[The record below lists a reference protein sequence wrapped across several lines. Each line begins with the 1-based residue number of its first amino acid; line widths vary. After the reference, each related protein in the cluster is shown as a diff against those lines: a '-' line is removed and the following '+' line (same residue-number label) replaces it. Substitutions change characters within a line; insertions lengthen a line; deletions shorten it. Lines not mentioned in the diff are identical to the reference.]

1 MGVEPLPCDQL
12 FSRGKLK
19 MRVLLVVLALLFV
32 APALSQTYYPS
43 GPQKDVALS
52 TVTGGGWSI
61 CSQTLYSAT
70 LREYPGACPQAGS
83 DDKVMLACRSTGSAT
98 IQLLAAAP
106 ASDVLTDTGNTSTA
120 THNANG
126 SEWYYDMVD
135 VSGQYAM
142 GFAKGGESIS
152 ANSCDTLTSG
162 ANDERL
168 CFHMYETLDIG
179 GYRCG
184 ADRDLNSSG
193 AFERLYLM
201 SDADG
206 DGVAD
211 SRDAY
216 PTDASRFATVTPT
229 LPLFGLLALVGLL
242 GLFGSRKLRQ

>member
-1 MGVEPLPCDQL
+1 M
-12 FSRGKLK
+12 RGLI
-19 MRVLLVVLALLFV
+19 VVLAWLCV

-43 GPQKDVALS
+43 GPQKGVALS

-70 LREYPGACPQAGS
+70 LREYPAACPQAGS
-83 DDKVMLACRSTGSAT
+83 ADKVMLACRATGSAT

-106 ASDVLTDTGNTSTA
+106 ASDVLTGTGNTSTA
-120 THNANG
+120 THSANG

-135 VSGQYAM
+135 GGGDYAM
-142 GFAKGGESIS
+142 GFAKGGDSVRAI
-152 ANSCDTLTSG
+152 SCDTLSDG

-168 CFHMYETLDIG
+168 CFHMFETADQG

-184 ADRDLNSSG
+184 ATQDLNTSG

-216 PTDASRFATVTPT
+216 PSDASRSAVVTPT

>member
-1 MGVEPLPCDQL
+1 MRSLIIVGVWL
-12 FSRGKLK
+12 F
-19 MRVLLVVLALLFV
+19 AAQAF
-32 APALSQTYYPS
+32 SQTYYPS

-61 CSQTLYSAT
+61 CSQSLYSAT
-70 LREYPGACPQAGS
+70 LREYPAACPQAGS
-83 DDKVMLACRSTGSAT
+83 ADKVMLACRATGSAT

-135 VSGQYAM
+135 GGGDYAI
-142 GFAKGGESIS
+142 GFAKGGDSIN
-152 ANSCDTLTSG
+152 ANSCDISTSG

-168 CFHMYETLDIG
+168 CFHMYETEDFG

-206 DGVAD
+206 DLVAD
-211 SRDAY
+211 SLDYY
-216 PTDASRFATVTPT
+216 PQDASRSVKTIVPVPT
-229 LPLFGLLALVGLL
+229 LPIFGLLALAGLL
-242 GLFGSRKLRQ
+242 GLFGLRKLRQ

>member
-1 MGVEPLPCDQL
+1 M
-12 FSRGKLK
+12 KLA
-19 MRVLLVVLALLFV
+19 MMLITLAC
-32 APALSQTYYPS
+32 ASQAHAQTYYPT
-43 GPQKDVALS
+43 GPQKNVALS
-52 TVTGGGWSI
+52 TVIGGGWSI
-61 CSQTLYSAT
+61 CSQTTYVTQLDA
-70 LREYPGACPQAGS
+70 YPAACPQAGAS
-83 DDKVMLACRSTGSAT
+83 DKVMLACRQTGSDT

-106 ASDVLTDTGNTSTA
+106 ASDVLTETGDTRTA

-126 SEWYYDMVD
+126 SEWYYDTTD
-135 VSGQYAM
+135 GGGDYAI
-142 GFAKGGESIS
+142 GFAKGGDSVDN
-152 ANSCDTLTSG
+152 NSCDTSTAG

-168 CFHMYETLDIG
+168 CFHMYETLDGG

-184 ADRDLNSSG
+184 ADRNLNSSG

-216 PTDASRFATVTPT
+216 PTDASRFAVVTPT